1 MSSATKIMSA
11 EADYYLLNQVFTQTV
26 LQKKKKG

>member
-11 EADYYLLNQVFTQTV
+11 EADYYFQNQVFTQTV
-26 LQKKKKG
+26 LQKKG